1 MISSPQISIIALV
14 FFPNFDFFILKD
26 RFLVN
31 QQNQIELIF
40 MKTDWL
46 AADFSI
52 PDVAKWY

>member
-26 RFLVN
+26 QFLVN
-31 QQNQIELIF
+31 QQNQIGLIF

-52 PDVAKWY
+52 PGCS